1 MDVALTIAIMT
12 LAAAIVAAL
21 EELKYIYLI

>member
-1 MDVALTIAIMT
+1 MNVALIVAIMT
-12 LAAAIVAAL
+12 LAATIPPAT